1 MDNIV
6 HVRVLYYPWSYK
18 LPPFELRATPQ
29 LYGMCYLTE
38 SSVKLETLSLAQRR
52 RRIHVE
58 LTVRYISR
66 YRELCMLCE
75 RHDMCVFEKR

>member
-38 SSVKLETLSLAQRR
+38 SSVKLETRGGWKL
-52 RRIHVE
+52 V
-58 LTVRYISR
+58 ISDAR
-66 YRELCMLCE
+66 SCN
-75 RHDMCVFEKR
+75 